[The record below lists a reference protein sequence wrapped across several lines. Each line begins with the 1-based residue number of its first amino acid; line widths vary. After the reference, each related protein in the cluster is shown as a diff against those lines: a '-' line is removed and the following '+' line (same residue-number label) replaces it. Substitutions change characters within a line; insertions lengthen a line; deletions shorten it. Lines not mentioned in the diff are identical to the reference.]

1 MENKINVK
9 EYFIKILT
17 GMSTGIVVALVPF
30 ALLGEISKALG
41 FTTILVIIQIGS
53 RLLSA
58 IMGLCIARQFKF
70 SPIQAGTLSITTM
83 IGSGAIKI
91 TESGFLLAGL
101 GDVINAGITAS
112 IAVALLLLIGNK
124 LKAYTILLVP
134 TIVIIVVGLIG
145 LTTLPYVSRLTGYIG
160 SLVNVFSTLQ
170 PVIMGI
176 LISVTFAFLIIS
188 PVSTVGVAL
197 AISLSGLGSGAAN
210 LGICSAGFGLAILG
224 FKVNGTGTSLAHF
237 LGSPKMQMANFA
249 KNPKM
254 ILPILVNA
262 AVVGVFAGL
271 FNIQGTPMS
280 AGFGISGL
288 IGPINHLSAVGYT
301 VGNVFL
307 TILIFV
313 VAPIV
318 IGIICKYL
326 FITKLNYVEEKDY
339 EIKF

>member
-1 MENKINVK
+1 METKLNIK

-41 FTTILVIIQIGS
+41 FTTVLVIIGIGA
-53 RLLSA
+53 RLLAA

-70 SPIQAGTLSITTM
+70 TPIQAGTLAITTM
-83 IGSGAIKI
+83 IGSGAIKA
-91 TESGFLLAGL
+91 TEAGLLLAGL

-112 IAVALLLLIGNK
+112 IAVALILLIGNK
-124 LKAYTILLVP
+124 LKAYTILFVP
-134 TIVIIVVGLIG
+134 TIVIIVVGFIG
-145 LTTLPYVSRLTGYIG
+145 LTTLPYVSQITGYIG
-160 SLVNVFSTLQ
+160 SMIQVFSTLQ
-170 PVIMGI
+170 PVIMSI
-176 LISVTFAFLIIS
+176 LIAITFAFLIIS

-197 AISLSGLGSGAAN
+197 AISLAGLGSGAAN

-224 FKVNGTGTSLAHF
+224 FKVNGMGTSLAHF

-249 KNPKM
+249 NNPKM
-254 ILPILVNA
+254 IVPILVNA
-262 AVVGVFAGL
+262 GVVGIFAGL

-288 IGPINHLSAVGYT
+288 IGPINHLAVVGYSSA
-301 VGNVFL
+301 NILL
-307 TILIFV
+307 TIFIF
-313 VAPIV
+313 AILPISV
-318 IGIICKYL
+318 GFACK
-326 FITKLNYVEEKDY
+326 FIFINKLKFVEEKDY

>member
-1 MENKINVK
+1 METKFSIK
-9 EYFIKILT
+9 DYFIKVLT
-17 GMSTGIVVALVPF
+17 GMSIGIVVSLVPL

-41 FTTILVIIQIGS
+41 LVTILTIIGIAS
-53 RLLSA
+53 KLLSV

-70 SPIQAGTLSITTM
+70 TPIQAGTLAITTM

-91 TESGFLLAGL
+91 TNSGLLLAGI

-112 IAVALLLLIGNK
+112 IAVALIMIIGNK
-124 LKAYTILLVP
+124 LKAYTILFVP
-134 TIVIIVVGLIG
+134 TIVIISVGFIG
-145 LTTLPYVSRLTGYIG
+145 LKTLPYVSNITTYLG
-160 SLVNVFSTLQ
+160 SLVGIFATLQ

-197 AISLSGLGSGAAN
+197 AISLGGIGSGAAN
-210 LGICSAGFGLAILG
+210 LGVCAAGFGLAILG
-224 FKVNGTGTSLAHF
+224 FKVNGFGTSIAHF

-249 KNPKM
+249 KKPKM
-254 ILPILVNA
+254 IIPILVNA
-262 AVVGVFAGL
+262 AVLGALAGL

-288 IGPINHLSAVGYT
+288 IGPINHLGITGYSI
-301 VGNVFL
+301 GNIII
-307 TILIFV
+307 TCLIFV
-313 VAPIV
+313 AAPIL
-318 IGIICKYL
+318 IGFACK
-326 FITKLNYVEEKDY
+326 FIFIEKLNMVNENDY